1 MKKLSIP
8 FLLFILSCSENQPI
22 EGATWKGTSDFMFI
36 TDKSMQMHYASSILS
51 KEVTSTEGSPSIVAF
66 NIFSISNAVNFIG
79 CKISK
84 FREIHC

>member
-51 KEVTSTEGSPSIVAF
+51 KDDTSNSS
-66 NIFSISNAVNFIG
+66 FINDE
-79 CKISK
+79 K
-84 FREIHC
+84 